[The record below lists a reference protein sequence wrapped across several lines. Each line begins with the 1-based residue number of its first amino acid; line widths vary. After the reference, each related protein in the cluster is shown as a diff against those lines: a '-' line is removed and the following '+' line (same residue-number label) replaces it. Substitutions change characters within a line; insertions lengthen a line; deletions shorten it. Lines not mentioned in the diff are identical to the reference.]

1 MNEDHRRWSDD
12 LAAYVLDALEPAEAA
27 AMERHLETCKECS
40 AQLRWLRPA
49 TDLLPETVP
58 RLQPPPELRE
68 RVMAEVR
75 GDAERQAPA
84 AARGRWRN
92 LLLRPAVGL
101 AGAAVIAA
109 GLGGYLIA
117 DDQGGDN
124 QQTIPGPQGG
134 AVTANLVR
142 QGDSGTLELTGLSP
156 LPANTVYQAWVQ
168 RDGMVIPSSL
178 FAPRADGTAS
188 AAIPAHLDGADQV
201 MVTREPKGGSPQ
213 PTHKPLVSVP
223 IDA

>member
-1 MNEDHRRWSDD
+1 VNEDHRRWSDD
-12 LAAYVLDALEPAEAA
+12 LAAYVLDALEPAE
-27 AMERHLETCKECS
+27 ETCKECS

-84 AARGRWRN
+84 KAARGHWRN
-92 LLLRPAVGL
+92 LFLRPAVGL

-117 DDQGGDN
+117 GDQGGDN

-213 PTHKPLVSVP
+213 PTHKPLVSVR
-223 IDA
+223 INA